1 MILFTYYIT
10 NIVQQIILKFLLSHT
25 LIFLI
30 NNTVM
35 LQLEIYHNLT
45 ISKNYLVKAQF
56 SFSLTKIDG
65 ILLKPSSN
73 IFTSE
78 KTGSIFNNLKNFFMY
93 N

>member
-1 MILFTYYIT
+1 
-10 NIVQQIILKFLLSHT
+10 
-25 LIFLI
+25 
-30 NNTVM
+30 M
-35 LQLEIYHNLT
+35 LQLKIYHNLT

-78 KTGSIFNNLKNFFMY
+78 KTGSVFNNLKNFFMY